1 MSRSSRTPRA
11 LAIAE
16 RRRRPDPASW
26 WMWALLAASLLAA
39 GVAQAQVAQVQ
50 APAAPPAPPVPPSTA
65 PNTVVPE
72 VITPTIPPGAGGS
85 GTTTPQP
92 RSENPQTNGTT
103 APTPDRGIVVTPPAN
118 PGQTPVIRPPTGST
132 SDMPVIPPPGSPG
145 GNPAVIPK

>member
-1 MSRSSRTPRA
+1 MPRSSRRPRA

-26 WMWALLAASLLAA
+26 WMWVLFALSLLAA
-39 GVAQAQVAQVQ
+39 GAAQAQ
-50 APAAPPAPPVPPSTA
+50 APAAPAVPPVPPSTA

-72 VITPTIPPGAGGS
+72 IITPTIPPGAGGS

-92 RSENPQTNGTT
+92 RSANPQTNGTT
-103 APTPDRGIVVTPPAN
+103 IPVPDRGVVITPPAN
-118 PGQTPVIRPPTGST
+118 SGQTPVIRPPAAGA

-145 GNPAVIPK
+145 GNPTVIPK